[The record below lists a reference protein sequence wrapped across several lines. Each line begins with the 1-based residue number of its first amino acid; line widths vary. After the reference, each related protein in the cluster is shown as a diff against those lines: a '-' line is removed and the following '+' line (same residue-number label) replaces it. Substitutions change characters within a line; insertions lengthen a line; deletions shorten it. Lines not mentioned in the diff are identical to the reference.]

1 MGNVDGTALFNLDVS
16 SVVTGNRALLSITG
30 FRTMLLN
37 YAATDFP
44 AIYSLT
50 CAEIDGMYDE
60 NGDLNHIIATTSIS
74 GGVSTT
80 LNGGGV
86 VGYNVNF

>member
-1 MGNVDGTALFNLDVS
+1 MGNVDGTALFTLDVS
-16 SVVTGNRALLSITG
+16 SLVAGNRGLLSVTG

-50 CAEIDGMYDE
+50 CA
-60 NGDLNHIIATTSIS
+60 
-74 GGVSTT
+74 
-80 LNGGGV
+80 
-86 VGYNVNF
+86 

>member
-1 MGNVDGTALFNLDVS
+1 MNKVLTYEHPHTRITSGLAGINSTPYHFSVTSMGNADGTALFNLDVS
-16 SVVTGNRALLSITG
+16 SLVGGNRGLLSVTG

-50 CAEIDGMYDE
+50 CA
-60 NGDLNHIIATTSIS
+60 
-74 GGVSTT
+74 
-80 LNGGGV
+80 
-86 VGYNVNF
+86 